1 MIQKDMRI
9 EQLVQ
14 EKEHLDWDRK
24 MVQKLIQE
32 SVTSRT
38 IGPPPSRPANQP
50 KANSASGSTG
60 ASCAELEGI
69 SMTSTDVPPAQAA
82 DAPPITTTRP
92 AVRLV
97 ADLNW
102 QETTELTRLK
112 RPAVPSESGKSSMR

>member
-24 MVQKLIQE
+24 MVQKLVHE
-32 SVTSRT
+32 SATSRT

-50 KANSASGSTG
+50 IAHSASGSTG

-82 DAPPITTTRP
+82 DAFPITTTRP
-92 AVRLV
+92 VRLV

-102 QETTELTRLK
+102 QETAELTRLK
-112 RPAVPSESGKSSMR
+112 WLGVPSESGKSSMR